1 MNGSKTVLDTNII
14 LYLLAGDKTVAEFLQ
29 DKQEYVSV
37 ITELELI
44 GYPDITTKELQQVR
58 NFLEDCTIIELN
70 EEIKSIYINLRKKYR
85 IKLGDA
91 ATAATTVFLDLPLMS
106 ADKGFDKIEEL
117 QLTFYKYNS

>member
-1 MNGSKTVLDTNII
+1 MNGSKLVLDTNIV

-29 DKQEYVSV
+29 GKQGYISF

-44 GYPDITTKELQQVR
+44 GYHEITTKELQQVR

-85 IKLGDA
+85 VKLGDA
-91 ATAATTVFLDLPLMS
+91 VAAATAIFLDIPFMS
-106 ADKGFDKIEEL
+106 ADKDFNKIEEL
-117 QLTFYKYNS
+117 QLTFYNFNN

>member
-1 MNGSKTVLDTNII
+1 MSGNKLVLDTNIV

-29 DKQEYVSV
+29 DKQGYVSV

-58 NFLEDCTIIELN
+58 NFLEDCTIVELN

-91 ATAATTVFLDLPLMS
+91 AAAASAVFLDLPLMS
-106 ADKGFDKIEEL
+106 ADKGFNKIEEL
-117 QLTFYKYNS
+117 QLTFYKHNN